1 MKNAIYFSSIL
12 SLFIYLF
19 FGFHHNLPVTK
30 DHFAKSNTANVRLCL
45 ISGCIGQSS
54 QYNVGMLN
62 IKILT
67 LIIEIN
73 FFSLLFSVFVRKH
86 GYMLVSL
93 I

>member
-12 SLFIYLF
+12 SLFYFILF

-73 FFSLLFSVFVRKH
+73 FFSLLFSVFVR
-86 GYMLVSL
+86 
-93 I
+93 